1 MVDRELILEKRSK
14 EMRRQNAR
22 ADKTRNRQYMAPAES
37 DDCSTCEFNNT
48 CQKDV
53 CPLYADNG
61 GF

>member
-1 MVDRELILEKRSK
+1 MVDIELKLEKRNK

-22 ADKTRNRQYMAPAES
+22 ADKNRNRQYISPLES

-48 CQKDV
+48 CKKEG